1 MIVERKVNKKE
12 IDELFKFGMV
22 FPNKRLY
29 LDSEGDYTLK
39 LHVLRS
45 KIDTDDLIRY
55 YLTEGY
61 SLQNVLSIVYKNRTY
76 KKEQFNAFK
85 TN

>member
-1 MIVERKVNKKE
+1 MIIERKIKKKE

-45 KIDTDDLIRY
+45 KIDTDDLIHY
-55 YLTEGY
+55 YLVEGY
-61 SLQNVLSIVYKNRTY
+61 SLQNVLSITYQNKTY
-76 KKEQFNAFK
+76 KRGQFNAFK
-85 TN
+85 TK

>member
-1 MIVERKVNKKE
+1 MIIERKINKKE